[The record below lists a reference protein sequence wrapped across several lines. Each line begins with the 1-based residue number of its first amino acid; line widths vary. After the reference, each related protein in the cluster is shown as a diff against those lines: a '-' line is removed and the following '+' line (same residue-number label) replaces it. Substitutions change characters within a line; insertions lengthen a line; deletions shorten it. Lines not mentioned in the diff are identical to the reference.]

1 MAQESVPWDG
11 SGAQP
16 SRRWRRPLLVGVLA
30 AAVILV
36 TTTSLSFLSSN
47 GTAGATVTPS
57 GSGSANV
64 YAAAST
70 SPTLPSTS
78 LTWQVTGTT
87 TDQLPAWNV
96 SQGQVAQVTT
106 AGDVAV
112 VDGTAGKTLITI
124 TLANAAAMAG
134 AYSYVNIPIDI
145 YQCTVATS
153 TCTWAAA
160 DELNTSPA
168 VAYGTQY
175 LSFSN
180 ASLNFEVSGG
190 TGTYYEITVPTGG
203 SLYCYNT
210 ATTSDLSPS
219 FLVTTQLL

>member
-1 MAQESVPWDG
+1 MAEESVTWGGP
-11 SGAQP
+11 GAGP
-16 SRRWRRPLLVGVLA
+16 SRRWRRPLLVGALA
-30 AAVILV
+30 AAAVLMA
-36 TTTSLSFLSSN
+36 TTSLSFLSSN

-57 GSGSANV
+57 GSGTANV
-64 YAAAST
+64 YAAAAT
-70 SPTLPSTS
+70 SPTLPNAS
-78 LTWQVTGTT
+78 LTWEITGTT

-96 SQGQVAQVTT
+96 SQGQVTQVTT

-112 VDGTAGKTLITI
+112 VDGTAGNTLITV

-160 DELNTSPA
+160 DELNSSPA
-168 VAYGTQY
+168 AAYSTQY

-180 ASLNFEVSGG
+180 ASLSFEVSGG
-190 TGTYYEITVPTGG
+190 ANTYYEVTVPTGG
-203 SLYCYNT
+203 SLYCYST
-210 ATTSDLSPS
+210 ATSSDLSPS